1 MFYSSVFNRVKMKH
15 AYCSNVCFCDRI
27 FYSFFYSMNIY
38 YVKAYFKIA
47 ATRMLC
53 LSHVKIFIEFKPDN
67 SQNPENTL

>member
-47 ATRMLC
+47 SC
-53 LSHVKIFIEFKPDN
+53 N
-67 SQNPENTL
+67 SNAVSFACKNIY